1 MTKPKNVARGDKSE
15 NSGNNLELMFE
26 RDEFYRVNAEFRE
39 FSRMEF

>member
-1 MTKPKNVARGDKSE
+1 MTKPKNVARGYKSE

-26 RDEFYRVNAEFRE
+26 RDDFFRVNAEFRE